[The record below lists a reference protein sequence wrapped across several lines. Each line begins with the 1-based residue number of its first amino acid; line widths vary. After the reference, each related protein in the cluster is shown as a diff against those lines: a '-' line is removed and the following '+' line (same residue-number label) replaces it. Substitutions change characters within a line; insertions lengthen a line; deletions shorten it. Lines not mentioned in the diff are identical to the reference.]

1 MFALYYLPI
10 HVIISLSS
18 ILDCRFASINFTDD
32 LIELTPMT
40 TYQEA
45 VIVKKYCVI
54 NPAGNI

>member
-18 ILDCRFASINFTDD
+18 ILDCRFGSINFTDD
-32 LIELTPMT
+32 LIELAPMT

-45 VIVKKYCVI
+45 VIVKKHCVI